1 MANAQH
7 SPLRRRIRHARRW
20 SGYGA
25 LVLLIALALVVAVAN
40 QLLPMVERNPDRISA
55 WLSVRVGEPV
65 RFSAARAEWTRAGPR
80 FILDGLR
87 VGTAANILDIGRAEL
102 TVSMYSGL
110 LPGHPLT
117 QLKIR
122 GLSLGLVQDPDGRW
136 RVVGLP
142 GQAVGD
148 PLDRLEGFGE
158 LQIERTR
165 LAIRAPAL
173 KLSTVLPR
181 VDVRIRV
188 DGPRVRVGLSGWSDT
203 ADLPLDAVLDMDRRR
218 GNGLLWLGGKDL
230 RIAHWAPLL
239 ASVGMSPQQGHA
251 QIGLWARL
259 RDRRVNQ
266 VTLKADLREAVV
278 RATNPIVGTDG
289 QVRPVRVNIERLRA
303 TARWQGDSQ
312 SWRLQVPMLRVTRG
326 GHESQLDKLQVE
338 GGRRYSLRG
347 DDLDLAPLAALL
359 SLSDKLPPG
368 MRAFLMDANPQ
379 ARLRDV
385 RIAGRRGGPLRG
397 AMSVSGFSLQPVD
410 QRPGLSGLGG
420 RLEFDDRGG
429 VLRLAP
435 GPVRLRWPAGLRQ
448 PLDLRLDGT
457 LALWKDGPGWTLG
470 THRFNLHG
478 DDFGAALRMQLGFQ
492 GDGSKPTLD
501 LAVNLDP
508 ASVATAK
515 KFWILH
521 RMSPATVNWLDRAL
535 VAGQV
540 VDGRVAFGG
549 DLDDWPFRNGAGNF
563 DARASL
569 RDATVLFSN
578 DWPAGT
584 KMALDLAFDGPG
596 FSLAGAGELL
606 GNPVTSVAGGIAD
619 FKLGILKL
627 QVASTS
633 RGEQLRTLML
643 ASPLARDNGENLR
656 NAQVTGDAQ
665 VAVDFELPLH
675 PGATGQRV
683 DGSLDLR
690 NGTLAD
696 PRWNIAFDQVNGRT
710 HFDRRGFATENLEVR
725 FGGQPAVFNL
735 RVGEHSG
742 EAGVAVLASLDGRF
756 TAASL
761 IDHAS
766 DLAWLKPWMVGTS
779 NWKIGVRVPSSAP
792 GRRAPPSR
800 LSASSDLVG
809 TALLMPAPLRK
820 LEAQPLRLD
829 VQAPLPVEQ
838 GEVTLRLGSVMRMRA
853 QARKNAPMS
862 GAIAFGEAAPP
873 PMPGQGLAVHGNV
886 AKLDATGWVGF
897 SSRPQA
903 GSPAPGAPGVPGA
916 PGAPGAAVALQSA
929 DVQAQQLIF
938 LDRGFADTRLTLVRT
953 AASTQLGLKGG
964 GIEGTIEVPF
974 DAARVVQ
981 GRFARL
987 YLTSDAAAPAGAP
1000 GASPNAGSLS
1010 GSVPSAATT
1019 ATATA
1024 ANTATAPNTD
1034 VENPA
1039 SLPPLRFDIADLRIG
1054 AAQLGKSALQTSPIA
1069 NGLRVDKFQT
1079 EAKNLSLNAAGEW
1092 VRTPGGGTRSNFRLD
1107 FSARSLG
1114 QMLDAL
1120 GYANMVQGGP
1130 TRATLTG
1137 SWPGSPGAL
1146 GLATLSGTLK
1156 ADVGQGRL
1164 LDVEPG
1170 GSGRILGLLSLA
1182 EIPRRLS
1189 LDFSDF
1195 FEKGFAFNTA
1205 RGDFSFSDGKAR
1217 TDNLRI
1223 DGPAAEI
1230 RISGATGMREQVY
1243 DQRVEVLPKAGGILP
1258 VLGMLTGGPVGA
1270 AVGAMAQ
1277 AVMQKPLKQST
1288 RVVYHVTGPWAK
1300 PVVKVVEK
1308 GPSRGNREGV
1318 TDASPAGEP

>member
-1 MANAQH
+1 MVNRQH
-7 SPLRRRIRHARRW
+7 SPFRRRIRHARRW
-20 SGYGA
+20 SGYGV
-25 LVLLIALALVVAVAN
+25 LVLLIAIALVVAVAN

-87 VGTAANILDIGRAEL
+87 VGTGANVLDIGRAEL
-102 TVSMYSGL
+102 TVAMYSGL

-136 RVVGLP
+136 RVIGLP

-173 KLSTVLPR
+173 KLSTILPR

-188 DGPRVRVGLSGWSDT
+188 DGPRLRVGVSGWSDT
-203 ADLPLDAVLDMDRRR
+203 ADLPLDAVIDMDRRR

-239 ASVGMSPQQGHA
+239 ATVGMSPQQGHVE
-251 QIGLWARL
+251 IGLWARL
-259 RDRRVNQ
+259 RDRRVDQ
-266 VTLKADLREAVV
+266 VTLQADLREAVV
-278 RATNPIVGTDG
+278 RASNPIVGVDG

-303 TARWQGDSQ
+303 TARWQGNSQ
-312 SWRLQVPMLRVTRG
+312 SWRLEVPMLRVTRA
-326 GHESQLDKLQVE
+326 GHESQLDQLQVE

-347 DDLDLAPLAALL
+347 NDLDLAPLAALL

-397 AMSVSGFSLQPVD
+397 TMSVSGFSLQPAD

-435 GPVRLRWPAGLRQ
+435 GPIRLRWPAGLRQ

-457 LALWKDGPGWTLG
+457 LALWRDGPGWTLG
-470 THRFNLHG
+470 THGLNLHG
-478 DDFGAALRMQLGFQ
+478 EDFGAALRMQLGFQ

-521 RMSPATVNWLDRAL
+521 RMSPATVEWLDRAL

-540 VDGRVAFGG
+540 VDGRIAIGG
-549 DLDDWPFRNGAGNF
+549 DLDDWPFRNGTGNF
-563 DARASL
+563 DARAGL

-578 DWPAGT
+578 VWPAGT
-584 KMALDLAFDGPG
+584 KMALDLVFDGPG
-596 FSLAGAGELL
+596 FSLAGSGELL
-606 GNPVTSVAGGIAD
+606 GNPIASVSGGIAD

-627 QVASTS
+627 KVASAS

-665 VAVDFELPLH
+665 VAVDLELPLH

-683 DGSLDLR
+683 DGSLELR

-696 PRWNIAFDQVNGRT
+696 PRWNIAFDHVNGRT
-710 HFDRRGFATENLEVR
+710 RFDRQGFATDNLDVR

-735 RVGEHSG
+735 LVGEHTG
-742 EAGVAVLASLDGRF
+742 EAGVAVLGSLDGRF

-761 IDHAS
+761 IEHAS

-779 NWKIGVRVPSSAP
+779 SWKIAVRVPSSSP
-792 GRRAPPSR
+792 GRRVPPAR
-800 LSASSDLVG
+800 LTASSDLVG

-820 LEAQPLRLD
+820 PEPQALRLD

-838 GEVTLRLGSVMRMRA
+838 GEITLGLGSVMRMRA

-862 GAIAFGEAAPP
+862 GAITFGEATPA
-873 PMPGQGLAVHGNV
+873 PMPAQGLAVRGSV
-886 AKLDATGWVGF
+886 AALDAIGWVGF
-897 SSRPQA
+897 SSRPQV
-903 GSPAPGAPGVPGA
+903 GSATPGAS
-916 PGAPGAAVALQSA
+916 GAPGAAMALQSA
-929 DVQAQQLIF
+929 DVQAQQLVF
-938 LDRGFADTRLTLVRT
+938 LDRGFTDARLTLLRT
-953 AASTQLGLKGG
+953 AATTQVGLKGS

-974 DAARVVQ
+974 DASRVVR
-981 GRFARL
+981 GRFAKL
-987 YLTSDAAAPAGAP
+987 YLTADAPVPAGAP
-1000 GASPNAGSLS
+1000 GASPKAASVG
-1010 GSVPSAATT
+1010 GSVSSAATATVT
-1019 ATATA
+1019 ASAI
-1024 ANTATAPNTD
+1024 APNTD

-1039 SLPPLRFDIADLRIG
+1039 SLPPMRFDIADLRIG
-1054 AAQLGKSALQTSPIA
+1054 AAQLGKSALQTTPIA

-1079 EAKNLSLNAAGEW
+1079 EAMNMSLNAAGEW
-1092 VRTPGGGTRSNFRLD
+1092 VRLPGGGTRSNFRLD

-1120 GYANMVQGGP
+1120 GYADMVQGGP
-1130 TRATLTG
+1130 TKATLTG

-1156 ADVGQGRL
+1156 AEVGQGRL
-1164 LDVEPG
+1164 LHVEPG

-1230 RISGATGMREQVY
+1230 RISGATGMRDQVY

-1258 VLGMLTGGPVGA
+1258 VIGMLTGGPVGA

-1308 GPSRGNREGV
+1308 GPNRGNRDGA
-1318 TDASPAGEP
+1318 TGASPAGEP